1 MVLSVSCVMVFPCTF
16 TCSFKFLIVGGNDLN
31 SLAAKQTSQYICE
44 GLERA
49 IEALNEA
56 AALRERFGMNTA
68 NNRRVAAAVA
78 AAVCNQISLVFDL
91 FSIELFFNST
101 EILVGSWSPVI
112 FHWLFCIKYQ

>member
-1 MVLSVSCVMVFPCTF
+1 MGGSD
-16 TCSFKFLIVGGNDLN
+16 FK
-31 SLAAKQTSQYICE
+31 SLAAKQTGQYICE

-78 AAVCNQISLVFDL
+78 AAVCNHNFLLCLI
-91 FSIELFFNST
+91 FFNRA
-101 EILVGSWSPVI
+101 IL
-112 FHWLFCIKYQ
+112 

>member
-1 MVLSVSCVMVFPCTF
+1 M
-16 TCSFKFLIVGGNDLN
+16 GGNDFN

-78 AAVCNQISLVFDL
+78 AAVCNQNSLVFDL
-91 FSIELFFNST
+91 FNR
-101 EILVGSWSPVI
+101 VI
-112 FHWLFCIKYQ
+112 S